1 MNIDPLN
8 TDPTVQLAAQL
19 RKCEE
24 TLLDPAICRDRA
36 RVAALLADDFV
47 EFGASGKIWTR
58 EEILALLATEEYHPP
73 VIESFEC
80 VRIAPDVAL
89 ATYQAVRTDTTTGE
103 RSVTLRS
110 SIWSKGPWGWRMR
123 FHQSTRAL

>member
-24 TLLDPAICRDRA
+24 TLLDPAIRRDRA

-58 EEILALLATEEYHPP
+58 EEILTLLATEEYHPP

-89 ATYQAVRTDTTTGE
+89 ATYPNF
-103 RSVTLRS
+103 RSLLSDVTFLVQVEES
-110 SIWSKGPWGWRMR
+110 WAAEI
-123 FHQSTRAL
+123 F

>member
-24 TLLDPAICRDRA
+24 TLLDPAIRRDRA

-47 EFGASGKIWTR
+47 EFGASGKIWAR
-58 EEILALLATEEYHPP
+58 EEILTLLATEEYHPP

-89 ATYQAVRTDTTTGE
+89 ATYHAVRTDATTGE

-110 SIWSKGPWGWRMR
+110 SIWSKEPWGWRMR
-123 FHQSTRAL
+123 FHQGTRAL